1 MIQLAHHINEKLV
14 TIGLWLN
21 SSLELKLLFHF
32 NKKVS
37 LDLAQVHSHSSAPLK
52 FLGRFLVY
60 LRMLNWIHS
69 AYNYFVYWNFVRILW
84 CIIQN
89 GYVEDGRRW
98 MVTSLVF
105 SLSLFSHTHEAWLSS
120 VSTCVA
126 LSLSFSLVLM
136 LILGC
141 CMLGCCVF
149 VRSGTNM
156 ER

>member
-1 MIQLAHHINEKLV
+1 MIQLFFSPPPQVALSFQQKCHWIWLKWIPLLMH
-14 TIGLWLN
+14 LW
-21 SSLELKLLFHF
+21 SFLE
-32 NKKVS
+32 
-37 LDLAQVHSHSSAPLK
+37 
-52 FLGRFLVY
+52 GLVY

-69 AYNYFVYWNFVRILW
+69 EYNYFVYWNFVRILW

-89 GYVEDGRRW
+89 LYVEDGRWW

-105 SLSLFSHTHEAWLSS
+105 PFSLSLSLLRHTRSL
-120 VSTCVA
+120 A
-126 LSLSFSLVLM
+126 LFCLDLCRSLSFSLVLV

>member
-1 MIQLAHHINEKLV
+1 MIQLLSPTQVALSFQQKCHWI
-14 TIGLWLN
+14 WLKWIPLLMHLR
-21 SSLELKLLFHF
+21 SFLE
-32 NKKVS
+32 
-37 LDLAQVHSHSSAPLK
+37 
-52 FLGRFLVY
+52 GLVY
-60 LRMLNWIHS
+60 LRMLSWVLS
-69 AYNYFVYWNFVRILW
+69 AYNYFVYWTFVRILW

-89 GYVEDGRRW
+89 VYVEDGRRW

-105 SLSLFSHTHEAWLSS
+105 HFSLSLSLFSDTHEAWLSS
-120 VSTCVA
+120 VLNCVA
-126 LSLSFSLVLM
+126 LSLSLSLSFSLVVV